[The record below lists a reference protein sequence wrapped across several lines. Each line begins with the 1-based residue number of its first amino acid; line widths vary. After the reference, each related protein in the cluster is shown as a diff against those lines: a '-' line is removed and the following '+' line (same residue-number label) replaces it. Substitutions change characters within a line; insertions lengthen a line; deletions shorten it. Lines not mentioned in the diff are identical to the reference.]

1 MDFGKPVSDAGN
13 DPIMTLAAHDLWTV
27 IFDYPGRFPMD
38 KIEQT
43 YLEMKS
49 ESMSEAELREAA
61 RQYAQELIRTEKES
75 VSPVSEEDAAALLKL
90 KKKDLL
96 EIMLRQGEE
105 IDLLRSRVAD
115 LEARLASKEIS
126 ISKAGNLAEASL
138 AVTSIFAEAQKAAD
152 IYLSNIRKAAGSRN
166 EGLYIRGA
174 DSDE

>member
-43 YLEMKS
+43 YLEMES
-49 ESMSEAELREAA
+49 GSMSEAELREAA
-61 RQYAQELIRTEKES
+61 RQYAQELIKAES
-75 VSPVSEEDAAALLKL
+75 DGVSPVSEKEAAALLKL

-105 IDLLRSRVAD
+105 IDSLRAQVSELQAKLDNRD
-115 LEARLASKEIS
+115 FELSKI
-126 ISKAGNLAEASL
+126 GNIAEASL
-138 AVTSIFAEAQKAAD
+138 VVTNVFEEAQKAAV
-152 IYLSNIRKAAGSRN
+152 IYLRNVKRIAEQNADDTGSRK
-166 EGLYIRGA
+166 
-174 DSDE
+174 

>member
-1 MDFGKPVSDAGN
+1 MVVSSDK
-13 DPIMTLAAHDLWTV
+13 LW
-27 IFDYPGRFPMD
+27 
-38 KIEQT
+38 K
-43 YLEMKS
+43 LMK
-49 ESMSEAELREAA
+49 
-61 RQYAQELIRTEKES
+61 
-75 VSPVSEEDAAALLKL
+75 DNKL

-105 IDLLRSRVAD
+105 IDLLRARVTD

-138 AVTSIFAEAQKAAD
+138 AVTAIFAEAQKAAD
-152 IYLSNIRKAAGSRN
+152 IYLSNIRRAAGSRN